1 MREGYAARWVVGI
14 DAWLHG
20 FMASWLQAW
29 GNEGGI
35 CSKGVSMDGKLGS
48 GDECM
53 VSYIMDAWLQVWELK
68 CPGC

>member
-1 MREGYAARWVVGI
+1 MAA
-14 DAWLHG
+14 
-20 FMASWLQAW
+20 WLQAW

-53 VSYIMDAWLQVWELK
+53 VAYIMAAWIQVRGIEMSRVLMDARV
-68 CPGC
+68 